1 MYQIYLLSVLTN
13 VLAGVA
19 LSVGGMDEKLH
30 LSSVFNKELMQT
42 DGFRL
47 GLGIVTFVVGFFKL
61 LSVSEGDVPVVGDI
75 LPAISGLVLGMIL
88 LLQYY
93 RSRSAVSSPFVDTLD
108 NVFGKNSAVFGTVGI
123 LIGILHFLLHRVL
136 FL

>member
-30 LSSVFNKELMQT
+30 LSSVFNRELMQN

-75 LPAISGLVLGMIL
+75 VPAISGLVLGMIL

-93 RSRSAVSSPFVDTLD
+93 RGRSNVSSPFVDNLD
-108 NVFGKNSAVFGTVGI
+108 KIFGQNSAVFGTVGI

>member
-30 LSSVFNKELMQT
+30 LSAVFNKELMQT

-93 RSRSAVSSPFVDTLD
+93 RSRSTVSSPFVDTLD
-108 NVFGKNSAVFGTVGI
+108 KIFGKNSAVFGTVGI
-123 LIGILHFLLHRVL
+123 LLGILHFLLHPVL

>member
-30 LSSVFNKELMQT
+30 LSSVFNKELMEN

-93 RSRSAVSSPFVDTLD
+93 RSRSTVSSPFVDTLD
-108 NVFGKNSAVFGTVGI
+108 NIFGKNSAVFGTVGI

>member
-30 LSSVFNKELMQT
+30 LSSVFNSELMQN

-93 RSRSAVSSPFVDTLD
+93 RGRSSVSSPFVDSLD
-108 NVFGKNSAVFGTVGI
+108 NIFGKNSAVFGTVGI
-123 LIGILHFLLHRVL
+123 LIGVLHFLLHRVL

>member
-13 VLAGVA
+13 ILAGVA

-30 LSSVFNKELMQT
+30 LSSVFNKELMQN
-42 DGFRL
+42 DGFRF

-75 LPAISGLVLGMIL
+75 VPAISGLVLGLIL

-93 RSRSAVSSPFVDTLD
+93 RSRSNVSSPFVDKID
-108 NVFGKNSAVFGTVGI
+108 NIFGKNSAVFGTVGI
-123 LIGILHFLLHRVL
+123 LIGVLHFLLHRVL

>member
-30 LSSVFNKELMQT
+30 LSSVFNRELMQN

-93 RSRSAVSSPFVDTLD
+93 RSRSNVSSPFVETVD
-108 NVFGKNSAVFGTVGI
+108 NIFGKNSAAFGTVGI
-123 LIGILHFLLHRVL
+123 LIGVLHFLLHRVL

>member
-30 LSSVFNKELMQT
+30 LSSVFNRELMQN

-93 RSRSAVSSPFVDTLD
+93 RGRSNVSSPFVDSLD
-108 NVFGKNSAVFGTVGI
+108 KIFGQNSAVFGTVGI